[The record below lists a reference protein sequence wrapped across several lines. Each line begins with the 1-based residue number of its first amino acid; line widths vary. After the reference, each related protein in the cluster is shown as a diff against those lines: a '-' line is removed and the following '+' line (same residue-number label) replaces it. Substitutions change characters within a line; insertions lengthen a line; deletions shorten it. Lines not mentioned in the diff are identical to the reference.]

1 MKISWG
7 YKIAILY
14 CSFAAFIAVMVVKA
28 STLNDDLVT
37 KDYYE
42 AEMKYQQRIDQ
53 IKKSKALSEPV
64 VIKYEASTSL
74 ISVDFPEMNTPIEG
88 SALLFRP
95 SDAKQ
100 DKLLKLNIE
109 ANSDYSIPAKGLEKG
124 LWRLEVEWN
133 ANGTTYYDEEVLFI
147 P

>member
-42 AEMKYQQRIDQ
+42 AEIKYQQRIEQ
-53 IKKSKALSEPV
+53 IKKSKSLKEPV
-64 VIKYEASTSL
+64 VIKYEASDAL
-74 ISVDFPEMNTPIEG
+74 ISIDFPELNSPIEG

-100 DKLLKLNIE
+100 DKVLALNVE
-109 ANSDYSIPAKGLEKG
+109 ANGDYSIPAKGLEKG

-133 ANGTTYYDEEVLFI
+133 ANGISYYDEEVLFI

>member
-1 MKISWG
+1 MRISWG

-14 CSFAAFIAVMVVKA
+14 CSFAVFIAVMVVKS

-37 KDYYE
+37 KDYYD
-42 AEMKYQQRIDQ
+42 AEIKYQQRIGQ
-53 IKKSKALSEPV
+53 IKKSKAVKEPV
-64 VIKYEASTSL
+64 VIKYEASPSL
-74 ISVDFPEMNTPIEG
+74 ISVDFPEMNAPIEG

-100 DKLLKLNIE
+100 DKLFKLNIDV
-109 ANSDYSIPAKGLEKG
+109 NGDYSIPTKGLEKG

-133 ANGTTYYDEEVLFI
+133 ANGTSYYDEEVLFI

>member
-1 MKISWG
+1 MRISWG
-7 YKIAILY
+7 YKIVILY

-37 KDYYE
+37 KNYYE
-42 AEMKYQQRIDQ
+42 AEMNYQQRIEQ
-53 IKKSKALSEPV
+53 IKKSKALKEPV
-64 VIKYEASTSL
+64 VIKYEASKSL
-74 ISVDFPEMNTPIEG
+74 ISVDFPEINAPIEG

-100 DKLLKLNIE
+100 DKLFKLNIA
-109 ANSDYSIPAKGLEKG
+109 ANGDYTIPAKGLEKG
-124 LWRLEVEWN
+124 LWRLEVEWKSN
-133 ANGTTYYDEEVLFI
+133 CTAYYNEEVLFI